1 MRRNLL
7 SILIVV
13 LLLGGTALLLY
24 PTIGEYINSKHSA
37 AVIKKYHEAYVNTTD
52 DRLQK
57 MIGEAEQYNDK
68 LRGVPSTMNGGQPLG
83 GYDDL
88 LNLTGDGIMGYIDI
102 DKIGVELPIY
112 HGVAKEVLQ
121 VGAGHMKGSSLPVG
135 GKGTHCVL
143 SGHRGLPSAKLF
155 TDLDDMEIGD
165 RFTITVLDRVMTY
178 EVDQI
183 KVVLP
188 ENTEYLG
195 IDNDKDYCTLVT
207 CTPYGINTHRLL
219 VRGVRI
225 DGDVNKAP
233 GIFVSNEAFKISKA
247 VVATV
252 IALPAF
258 IAVVV
263 ITIILER
270 RRTGHAKQK

>member
-1 MRRNLL
+1 MKRNLL

-13 LLLGGTALLLY
+13 LMLGGTALLLY

-37 AVIKKYHEAYVNTTD
+37 AVIKKYNDAYVNTAD
-52 DRLQK
+52 SRLAD
-57 MIGEAEQYNDK
+57 MISEAEAYNDM
-68 LRGVPSTMNGGQPLG
+68 LRGAPAALNGGLPLS
-83 GYDDL
+83 GYDDI

-121 VGAGHMKGSSLPVG
+121 VGAGHMQGSSLPVG
-135 GKGTHCVL
+135 GIGTHCVL

-188 ENTEYLG
+188 DNVEYLG

-219 VRGVRI
+219 VRGVRV
-225 DGDVNKAP
+225 DGDTNRTP
-233 GIFVSNEAFKISKA
+233 GIFVSNEAFRINKMIVS
-247 VVATV
+247 TV

-263 ITIILER
+263 ITMIVER
-270 RRTGHAKQK
+270 RRTGHGKQE